1 MSDVRHT
8 PVDFDPFAEVD
19 ASFALTEPQ
28 REMIAA
34 ALMGDEANASYNQA
48 FLIALDGP
56 LSIESMRN
64 ALAAVVRRHEA
75 LRVAIDLENESQRV
89 LDDVAIELPLTDLS
103 TLTEAEREAAIAR
116 IAEHEMRAPF
126 DLAKAPLWRAGIV
139 RESPTRHRLVFTAH
153 HVIVDGWSS
162 AVIFG
167 DLAKAYAADRF
178 GSSVAF
184 MGLAAVAAGGLAM
197 IFLVMPETRRIAEA

>member
-1 MSDVRHT
+1 MSDAPLT
-8 PVDFDPFAEVD
+8 PVDFDPFADVD

-28 REMIAA
+28 REMCAA

-75 LRVAIDLENESQRV
+75 LRVSIDLENESQRV
-89 LDDVAIELPLTDLS
+89 LDDIAIALPLTDLS
-103 TLTEAEREAAIAR
+103 TLADAEREAAIAR
-116 IAEHEMRAPF
+116 IAEHEMRSPF
-126 DLAKAPLWRAGIV
+126 DLAIAPLWRAQIV

-162 AVIFG
+162 AVIFS

-178 GSSVAF
+178 GMPPALPPAASFRAF
-184 MGLAAVAAGGLAM
+184 
-197 IFLVMPETRRIAEA
+197 AEAE